1 MRHPP
6 VRYSEIG
13 KGDPAIFMTV
23 SEMAKLINRSLG
35 NQFVRQKAERL
46 IREVTPNDMNQE
58 AERIYE
64 FVRDGVRFT
73 KDPRGLEYVQS
84 PSHILNVLKKEGKAY
99 GDCDDKTVLGLALLK
114 NVGHQV
120 AIRTTSYKPDGRFTH
135 VYGLVKLNDQWV
147 PFDATRP
154 DRWLGWEANGVTRAK
169 EYRLDG
175 PGGLGDINWDT
186 VIEEA
191 IGSTVGAVVT
201 ILTLIF
207 LGLRR

>member
-6 VRYSEIG
+6 VRYTEIG
-13 KGDPAIFMTV
+13 KGDSGIFMTV
-23 SEMAKLINRSLG
+23 NEMGKLINRSLG
-35 NQFVRQKAERL
+35 NQHVRQKAERL

-58 AERIYE
+58 AENIYN

-84 PSHILNVLKKEGKAY
+84 PGHILDILKKEGKAY

-120 AIRTTSYKPDGRFTH
+120 AVKTTSYSPNGKFTH
-135 VYGLVKLNDQWV
+135 VYGLVKLNGRWV
-147 PFDATRP
+147 PFDTTRP
-154 DRWLGWEANGVTRAK
+154 DKWLGWEAPGVTRAK
-169 EYRLDG
+169 EYKLDG
-175 PGGLGDINWDT
+175 HGNLGEINWDS
-186 VIEEA
+186 VMEEA

-207 LGLRR
+207 LGLRK